1 MACVFSNSSLSI
13 REICSSNVD
22 IDSND
27 LRKFTLKFVECNKD
41 KSQMQEVITS
51 PVGLSDSAAKEF
63 HRLMSDNEVGAGK
76 SLRVGVKGG
85 GCSGLT
91 YILDFDEQ
99 NELDEEYIIKGV
111 KVVIDPRHGLYLH
124 GMEVDFENGLND
136 RGFIFNNPNAAST
149 CGCGT
154 SFAT

>member
-1 MACVFSNSSLSI
+1 MQDVIAC
-13 REICSSNVD
+13 
-22 IDSND
+22 
-27 LRKFTLKFVECNKD
+27 
-41 KSQMQEVITS
+41 
-51 PVGLSDSAAKEF
+51 PVRLSDSAATELQ
-63 HRLMSDNEVGAGK
+63 RLMKETGAENK
-76 SLRVGVKGG
+76 FLRVGVKGG

-99 NELDEEYIIKGV
+99 TEMDEEYEVKGV
-111 KVVIDPRHGLYLH
+111 KVLVDPRHALYLH

-136 RGFIFNNPNAAST
+136 RGFIFNNPNASST